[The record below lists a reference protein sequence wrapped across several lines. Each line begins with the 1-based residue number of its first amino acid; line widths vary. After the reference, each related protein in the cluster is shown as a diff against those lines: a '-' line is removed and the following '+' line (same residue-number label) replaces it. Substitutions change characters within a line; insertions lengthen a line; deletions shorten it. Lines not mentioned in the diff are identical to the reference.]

1 MVRHYKIR
9 IEHGGVIIGVRVFS
23 VVTFFDNEED
33 PSYVSG
39 TMFAGGAGGENIL
52 EIDGV
57 IRQKIPNICGGI
69 TNAAWLMMGPNY
81 ASSKG
86 WTDVLAPMGF
96 GNIVVLNSQHEGD
109 KFIFANGNYIQ
120 FSEIYT
126 SGEYTHVK
134 LTYKLES
141 GVIAFTFEKWA
152 RISGEH
158 NCECIMF
165 PWFCGNH
172 DIYDCFEPNLDTN
185 YNADRANFNFGWTNN
200 AKTSYANAKAWFTG
214 LEPLDEDDP
223 YPDVPDSEPDDPD
236 DPDGIPTP
244 DPIPIPPDPNI
255 EVTDVGFVTLFA
267 PTRAQLKNLA
277 NYMWSGPFDLNS
289 FRKIFADPMDCILGL
304 NILPFTV
311 QTSGSG
317 VVSVG
322 NISTGITMNIAASQ
336 WVTIDCGSVNIGK
349 VYDTYLD
356 YAPYTKMHIY
366 LPFIGIQDLNTDD
379 VAHKELHLQYRVDIL
394 SCACIA
400 YLLVDDRV
408 LYQFAGSCGYSVPV
422 NASNFT
428 SLYQSIVDVGVSAA
442 MLAVTVGTAGAGAPA
457 AGTAA
462 AARAEASASRMVA
475 AQQANLVGSSASA
488 VTNAKPAIKRSGALG
503 GGAGFLSVQKPYIL
517 VEIPRLCKPARQPHH
532 VGYPSYVTIQVS
544 GLTGLG
550 IFESIILDG
559 VPCTEEERA
568 MLQELF
574 MGGVYV

>member
-1 MVRHYKIR
+1 MVRHYKIK
-9 IEHGGVIIGVRVFS
+9 IEHGGVIIGVRIFS
-23 VVTFFDNEED
+23 VVTFFDNEEN
-33 PSYVSG
+33 PASVPQR
-39 TMFAGGAGGENIL
+39 GGCEGASL
-52 EIDGV
+52 QEINDG
-57 IRQKIPNICGGI
+57 IKQKYSDVCGGI
-69 TNAAWLMMGPNY
+69 TGAAWIMAHENY
-81 ASSKG
+81 AGSKS
-86 WTDVLAPMGF
+86 WNQVMAPMGF
-96 GNIVVLNSQHEGD
+96 GNVVILNSQHEGD
-109 KFIFANGNYIQ
+109 KFIFANGNYIEL
-120 FSEIYT
+120 SNIYSY
-126 SGEYTHVK
+126 SGGEFTHVT

-141 GVIAFTFEKWA
+141 GVTAFTFEKAVRLWNDNNA
-152 RISGEH
+152 TYV
-158 NCECIMF
+158 MF

-172 DIYDCFEPNLDTN
+172 DYYDCFEPDITTN
-185 YNADRANFNFGWTNN
+185 YYATSANFSFSYASN
-200 AKTSYANAKAWFTG
+200 AKTSYANAKAWFNG
-214 LEPLDEDDP
+214 LQPLDEDDP

-236 DPDGIPTP
+236 EPDGIPTP

-277 NYMWSGPFDLNS
+277 NYMWSGPFDLAS

-311 QTSGSG
+311 RTSGSG

-475 AQQANLVGSSASA
+475 AQQANLAGSSASA
-488 VTNAKPAIKRSGALG
+488 VTNAKPSIKRSGALG

-544 GLTGLG
+544 GLIGLG